1 MTMEEIYMSASEEVE
16 VTTPQPK
23 PEPAPKPTR
32 VYPSLNEVKEEVMKE
47 LREITRGDDLE
58 GIFEDDEDEDFE
70 IEYSQSDEVFEDEYE
85 DEITS
90 NADSD
95 NFTEILERHLSY
107 LDPDGANATEVYE
120 GYVREME
127 DLGLNYLSVED
138 FLEASG
144 LSYMDETEFWSKV
157 TWY

>member
-1 MTMEEIYMSASEEVE
+1 
-16 VTTPQPK
+16 
-23 PEPAPKPTR
+23 
-32 VYPSLNEVKEEVMKE
+32 MKE
-47 LREITRGDDLE
+47 LREITRGGDLE
-58 GIFEDDEDEDFE
+58 SLFEDEEDEEFE
-70 IEYSQSDEVFEDEYE
+70 IEYVQANEVVEDE

-95 NFTEILERHLSY
+95 EFTEILERHLSY

-138 FLEASG
+138 FLEASS
-144 LSYMDETEFWSKV
+144 LSYMDETEFWKKV
-157 TWY
+157 KWY